1 MSYEIIKKYF
11 PFKLTSFFF
20 SWIGALQ
27 ADLHV
32 NAMQLLNY
40 QVCNCFSNKME
51 NEWTHSLNWTNV
63 KNSYSFAAIGI
74 IMVTQQ
80 PKTRSES

>member
-1 MSYEIIKKYF
+1 MSYQIFKQYF
-11 PFKLTSFFF
+11 PFKLTFFF
-20 SWIGALQ
+20 VQLVGALQ

-40 QVCNCFSNKME
+40 QVCNFLSNKSD

-63 KNSYSFAAIGI
+63 KNSYSFAAIDI

-80 PKTRSES
+80 SKT